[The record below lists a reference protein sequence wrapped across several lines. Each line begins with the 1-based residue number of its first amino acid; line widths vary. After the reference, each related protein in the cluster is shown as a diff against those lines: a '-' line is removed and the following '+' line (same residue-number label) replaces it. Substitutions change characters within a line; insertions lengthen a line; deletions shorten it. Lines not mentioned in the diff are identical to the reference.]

1 MAKKTTTK
9 KTSKTTA
16 KKTSEV
22 KEQKTAATQQQVPAA
37 KKEEHLSRQQVDGSI
52 EKIFFNFTDRGV
64 ADEFKADLIATGVP
78 QPCISIKKITAT
90 GNYKMTITDGQ
101 KQILFVVKLLIS
113 EKYGLSIEDIQ
124 ELLGIKITI

>member
-9 KTSKTTA
+9 KTSK
-16 KKTSEV
+16 KTSEV
-22 KEQKTAATQQQVPAA
+22 KEQKTATTQQQVLAT
-37 KKEEHLSRQQVDGSI
+37 KKEEHPTGQQVDGSI

-64 ADEFKADLIATGVP
+64 ADEFKADLITAGVP
-78 QPCISIKKITAT
+78 QPYISIKKITAT
-90 GNYKMTITDGQ
+90 GNYKLTITDGQ
-101 KQILFVVKLLIS
+101 KQILIVVKLLIS